1 MIIMQ
6 SSVASR
12 RRILIVAFIAGLASS
27 PAGAQEETVHSPEA
41 CMKAATDLAHAAQ
54 EKKLPKARLEQ
65 IDSIVMKIASL
76 CEAEQYT
83 EAASVARDAQTLL
96 AAP

>member
-1 MIIMQ
+1 
-6 SSVASR
+6 
-12 RRILIVAFIAGLASS
+12 
-27 PAGAQEETVHSPEA
+27 
-41 CMKAATDLAHAAQ
+41 MKAATDLAHAAQ